1 MFDFVA
7 GKDLEETERQYGDDY
22 VIMAAHL
29 LIDLHKETS
38 KEPLENNIRILLLKC
53 PCAHLIDSYVDL
65 ATFLESY
72 FPLLNATFMLEH
84 ALSASKHNYQMKLV
98 LIRVYELLGMLSCL
112 HLFWHLLVIHD
123 TVII

>member
-1 MFDFVA
+1 M
-7 GKDLEETERQYGDDY
+7 EETERQYGDDY

-38 KEPLENNIRILLLKC
+38 KKNGILIIFKRVVHTLC
-53 PCAHLIDSYVDL
+53 SHINCQRHDL
-65 ATFLESY
+65 VTLESY

-98 LIRVYELLGMLSCL
+98 LIRIYELLGTLS
-112 HLFWHLLVIHD
+112 LLECNMHD
-123 TVII
+123 